1 MMIKIYVLANF
12 SVIHNCYNNNL
23 VYFRVLKITLLVTVI
38 FIVLPLNMLI
48 SDSGSALLGSIPIC

>member
-12 SVIHNCYNNNL
+12 NVIHNCYNNNL
-23 VYFRVLKITLLVTVI
+23 IYFRVLKITLLVTVI

>member
-12 SVIHNCYNNNL
+12 NVIHNCYNNNL
-23 VYFRVLKITLLVTVI
+23 IYFRVLKITLLVTVI

-48 SDSGSALLGSIPIC
+48 PDSGSALLGSIPIC